1 MPELRRGV
9 IQPDCHRHQHQL
21 PPTTAQQRS
30 GRASVLIAT
39 RKELGDSG
47 QAPENNERSA
57 PVRRTRSYR
66 KHRRPPVPR
75 RSDHRIWAGEAPPLA
90 RTGPGLTGGQT
101 RQRRT
106 QPNQD
111 RRRARQQYWDP
122 ARGGCGARHL
132 PPRRRWRDWLGL
144 AACPSVRGWS
154 LASQRSL
161 SPEKKPQH
169 SHKSIPEGRSFP
181 PRAGCDFHTMVAA
194 SAAST
199 GRGLILAGALPHQG
213 TVRAH
218 HLARTQIRGGGVHF
232 PHGLAR
238 RRGELNGR
246 SGGAVMGA
254 ARRHYRTRA
263 PSLASTDSDRAYQYE
278 LPAGRSL
285 HACACEGAHF
295 LYW

>member
-161 SPEKKPQH
+161 SGTKKASEFSATH
-169 SHKSIPEGRSFP
+169 VSVSSHKSIPEGRSFP
-181 PRAGCDFHTMVAA
+181 FACAGCDNQTMV
-194 SAAST
+194 
-199 GRGLILAGALPHQG
+199 LVPHAQR
-213 TVRAH
+213 VP
-218 HLARTQIRGGGVHF
+218 GGG
-232 PHGLAR
+232 
-238 RRGELNGR
+238 
-246 SGGAVMGA
+246 
-254 ARRHYRTRA
+254 
-263 PSLASTDSDRAYQYE
+263 
-278 LPAGRSL
+278 
-285 HACACEGAHF
+285 
-295 LYW
+295 